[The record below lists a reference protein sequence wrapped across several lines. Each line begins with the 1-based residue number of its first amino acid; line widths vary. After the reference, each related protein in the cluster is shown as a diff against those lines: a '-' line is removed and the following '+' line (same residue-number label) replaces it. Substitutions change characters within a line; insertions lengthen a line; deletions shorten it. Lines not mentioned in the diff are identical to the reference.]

1 MLIRGVSQVIFDQ
14 FVVSGEAKWVLQ
26 SGLVSLLPHG
36 YDGNGPDHT
45 SARLERWL
53 QLSDSKVG
61 RSFRV
66 FTTPVSTCIKLNSRK
81 F

>member
-1 MLIRGVSQVIFDQ
+1 MYDQ

-45 SARLERWL
+45 SARPERWL
-53 QLSDSKVG
+53 QLCDSKVRTFILCSTAG
-61 RSFRV
+61 VQDLHYSSLLRSA
-66 FTTPVSTCIKLNSRK
+66 C
-81 F
+81 